1 MILGLLII
9 PWISF
14 MRPWLDRFLL
24 AVAHCDA
31 CNPLTIDIRAAI
43 EATGRAYHLHL
54 LLCTCVLADRKLCP
68 CRHWQQRIW
77 T

>member
-31 CNPLTIDIRAAI
+31 CNPLTIDINRSYGQSVSPALVAVYLC
-43 EATGRAYHLHL
+43 AGRQE
-54 LLCTCVLADRKLCP
+54 VVP
-68 CRHWQQRIW
+68 M
-77 T
+77 